1 MDIARFPVA
10 VSELTTGLFV
20 VELDRPWSESPFLI
34 EGFLVEDD
42 ETLARIRALCKLVY
56 VDARRSNFN
65 ALPDAARKLLAAAP
79 AEEKVVLRYVQT
91 PATAPVRVEKL
102 PAEPEWLKG
111 LKPGARPK
119 EQAAAAEKPKLVISA
134 QEASLKDRASITMDT
149 QLLTPEE
156 RTQLRRE
163 LGALLAHPAEEALK
177 RVAAAREAVAG
188 TVGTALSKP
197 MEGLKSLFRRKAA
210 APVLSRGER
219 ASADTGPVKILVYDD
234 LTKTEDELERARAA
248 YALATRAWEGAAQAV
263 TQDSPPDMA
272 MLEQAAR
279 AMAHSAAANPDGL
292 AWVSRTTA
300 DERRRAQHAVRVATA
315 LLTHGRHLGWSIEEL
330 ERLGLAGLL
339 MDIGLV
345 LIPAS
350 IRDKQS
356 RLTLDEYDIIKTH
369 VELVADTIGR
379 STPLHTAVLDA
390 VLQHHE
396 RLDGTGYPH
405 GLAGPAISTVGRMA
419 AIADAYSA
427 LTAPRTYARAV
438 APFDAVLVLLKRNK
452 QWFDPDLLETF
463 IQALGPYPVGTLV
476 EMSSGEIG
484 LVARSN
490 RQHRLQPVIL
500 LIAGPDRKPLAHP
513 GKVDL
518 ATRSS
523 EVKGRDLKIARGLP
537 IDAEGIDVREY
548 HSALT

>member
-10 VSELTTGLFV
+10 VGELTTGLFV

-34 EGFLVEDD
+34 EGFLVEDE
-42 ETLARIRALCKLVY
+42 ETLARLRALCKLVY
-56 VDARRSNFN
+56 VDARRSDFN

-79 AEEKVVLRYVQT
+79 VEEKVVLRYVQA
-91 PATAPVRVEKL
+91 PSAVPVATEKL

-111 LKPGARPK
+111 LKPGGRTKTEAPPP
-119 EQAAAAEKPKLVISA
+119 EKPRLVVSA

-156 RTQLRRE
+156 WTQLRRE
-163 LGALLAHPAEEALK
+163 LGTLLTHPAEEALK
-177 RVAAAREAVAG
+177 RVAAARDAMAG
-188 TVGTALSKP
+188 SVGSALSKP

-210 APVLSRGER
+210 PVLTRGER
-219 ASADTGPVKILVYDD
+219 SGADTGPVKILVYDD
-234 LTKTEDELERARAA
+234 LTRTEDELERARAA

-263 TQDSPPDMA
+263 TEDSPPDMA
-272 MLEQAAR
+272 LLEQAAR
-279 AMAHSAAANPDGL
+279 AMSHSAAANPDGL

-330 ERLGLAGLL
+330 ERLALAGLL

-345 LIPAS
+345 LIPAA

-369 VELVADTIGR
+369 VELVAETIGR

-419 AIADAYSA
+419 AISDAYSA

-463 IQALGPYPVGTLV
+463 IQALGPYPVGSLV

-490 RQHRLQPVIL
+490 RQHRLQPVVL
-500 LIAGPDRKPLAHP
+500 LIATPDRKRLAHP
-513 GKVDL
+513 TKVDL
-518 ATRSS
+518 ATRSA